1 MSPNPDNPGP
11 ERYVKENQETLIEV
25 IKHSS
30 DKFIRALAIAALIE
44 YGDDPSAEQ
53 LLDEI
58 ESIRENDGS
67 E

>member
-1 MSPNPDNPGP
+1 MNPDPHSSCP

-30 DKFIRALAIAALIE
+30 DKFTRALAIAALIE

-58 ESIRENDGS
+58 ESILESSGS

>member
-1 MSPNPDNPGP
+1 MNPDTNSPCP

-30 DKFIRALAIAALIE
+30 DKFTRALAIAALIE

-58 ESIRENDGS
+58 ESILESSGS